1 MIVQISIG
9 IIIIIIIIQVYFILN
24 PEKEETFT
32 PVDETNKIKDTIIE
46 FVDPNPWSKVVTT
59 PDGKKYFYTKINKF
73 NEKLYMEW
81 KDIIDNL
88 DYDISTK
95 ELIIESRDEP
105 RALAI
110 LNLIISNMKGN
121 ITISEIFENDL
132 MNKSI
137 IKARKHKVVSKKLL
151 ELIKENN
158 EEFTGIVN
166 NEDTYSKDTF
176 TRDNISKENITN
188 QNISQ
193 NNVSPQSTILDE
205 EIVNKITVEESK
217 ERYNTLK
224 PEDYNYDGFEN
235 NHNNVFSE
243 DKLVRNKLNAE
254 PYGGKMYASPFSY

>member
-1 MIVQISIG
+1 MIVRISIG
-9 IIIIIIIIQVYFILN
+9 FIITIIIIQVYFILN
-24 PEKEETFT
+24 PQNDENFT

-46 FVDPNPWSKVVTT
+46 FIDPNPWSKVVTT
-59 PDGKKYFYTKINKF
+59 PEGKKYFYTKLNKF

-81 KDIIDNL
+81 KEIIENL

-158 EEFTGIVN
+158 EQFTGIVN
-166 NEDTYSKDTF
+166 NEDTYSQDTF
-176 TRDNISKENITN
+176 KHENIPSKNT
-188 QNISQ
+188 SQ
-193 NNVSPQSTILDE
+193 ENLPYNVSPQSTILDE
-205 EIVNKITVEESK
+205 GIVNKISVEESK
-217 ERYNTLK
+217 DRHKILK

>member
-1 MIVQISIG
+1 MIVEISIG

-24 PEKEETFT
+24 SQNEETFT

-46 FVDPNPWSKVVTT
+46 FVDPNPWTKVVTT
-59 PDGKKYFYTKINKF
+59 PDGKKYFYTKVNKF

-81 KDIIDNL
+81 KEIIDNL

-95 ELIIESRDEP
+95 ELIIESKDEP

-121 ITISEIFENDL
+121 ITITEIFENDL

-158 EEFTGIVN
+158 EEFSGIVN
-166 NEDTYSKDTF
+166 NEDIYSKDTF
-176 TRDNISKENITN
+176 TQAKQTI
-188 QNISQ
+188 
-193 NNVSPQSTILDE
+193 ILDE
-205 EIVNKITVEESK
+205 GIVNKITVEESN
-217 ERYNTLK
+217 ERHKTLK

-235 NHNNVFSE
+235 NHISVFSE
-243 DKLVRNKLNAE
+243 DKLVRNKLNTE

>member
-9 IIIIIIIIQVYFILN
+9 IIIVIIIIQVYFILN
-24 PEKEETFT
+24 PDLDKDKFIPLDVE
-32 PVDETNKIKDTIIE
+32 NKIKDTIIE
-46 FVDPNPWSKVVTT
+46 FVDPNPWTKVVTT
-59 PDGKKYFYTKINKF
+59 PSGEKYFYTKLNTF

-158 EEFTGIVN
+158 EEFNGVVN
-166 NEDTYSKDTF
+166 NENTYVQDT
-176 TRDNISKENITN
+176 IILEN
-188 QNISQ
+188 
-193 NNVSPQSTILDE
+193 E
-205 EIVNKITVEESK
+205 FVNKTSVEENNK
-217 ERYNTLK
+217 YDTLK

-235 NHNNVFSE
+235 NHNNIFSE